1 MCALVNFH
9 LTQMVEEGKADC
21 VAEILFNESL
31 FDDATVNRM
40 SRIIAR
46 GVNSHDFSAIA
57 LLQTI
62 D

>member
-1 MCALVNFH
+1 
-9 LTQMVEEGKADC
+9 MVEEGKADC

-31 FDDATVNRM
+31 FGDATVNRV
-40 SRIIAR
+40 SRIIVR